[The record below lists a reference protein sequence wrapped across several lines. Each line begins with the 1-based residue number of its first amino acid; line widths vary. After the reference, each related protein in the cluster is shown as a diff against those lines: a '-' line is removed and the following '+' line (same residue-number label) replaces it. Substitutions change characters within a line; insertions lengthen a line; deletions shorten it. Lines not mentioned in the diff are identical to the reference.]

1 MATNFTFTANTAT
14 GGVYD
19 WTTGANWGAVGYPV
33 GQTDVAIIT
42 VAGTYTV
49 QLDTTSLS
57 SIGLS
62 TLELNNPNGTLALGS
77 NSIALYDKT
86 SLSGAAGDPT
96 NTPLVLQA
104 GTITDAGGT
113 ITARNSLQTGNAGTL
128 SVDGVVTG
136 YGVWGGNFAGTGSVI
151 ANGGKL
157 ELVNSVAPTTT
168 ITNTITNTITTT
180 TTNIFEVAGGAG
192 SILQLDS
199 AVATGVNIGFAS
211 TGGGVLEIQNVGAFQ
226 GTIVGLGESTG
237 NTPTGTNYIDVNAA
251 VTSASISG
259 NSIVL
264 TGATGPLG
272 TLALGAAP
280 PVGAQVAW
288 ATDATLGG
296 TDIFLSSTVCYAAG
310 THLLTDQGEVAVE
323 AIAEGMRLMTL
334 QGEARVPL
342 PVTWVG
348 RMRVDLARH
357 PRPEAAAPIRI
368 RRHAIAQNVPQRD
381 LLVSPDHC
389 LFLDGRLFVAR
400 SLVNGMS
407 IVQDFSPPA
416 ITYYHIETERH
427 AVALAENLPA
437 ETYLDTGNRA
447 YFDNSGVA
455 LLLHPE
461 FTVNAGLRCWQED
474 ACAPLAITPEE
485 REPVWRRLADRA
497 IAQGY
502 AAPQVDTTTDPDL
515 RLVVAGQDLRPL
527 PVRDGNYRFVLPRG
541 AASVR
546 LRSRAARPTAA
557 LPWIED
563 ARTLGVSVARI
574 VLRTATQV
582 QDIPV
587 DHPGLR
593 QGWWAVEADS
603 AGISRWTNGDATLP
617 LPPVFGPCTLEV
629 TLRHATTYALPD
641 APARKVA

>member
-1 MATNFTFTANTAT
+1 MATNYTFTAHTAT

-19 WTTGANWGAVGYPV
+19 WTTLANWGGSAYPV
-33 GQTDVAIIT
+33 SQTENAIIT
-42 VAGTYTV
+42 ASGTYTV
-49 QLDTTSLS
+49 QLDTTTLS
-57 SIGLS
+57 SLGLS
-62 TLELNNPNGTLALGS
+62 LLELNDATGTLALGT
-77 NSIALYDKT
+77 NSIALYDKFNVSGT
-86 SLSGAAGDPT
+86 SGDPN
-96 NTPLVLQA
+96 NTPLLLQA

-113 ITARNSLQTGNAGTL
+113 ITAKNFAQTANAGTL
-128 SVDGVVTG
+128 LVDGLVTG
-136 YGVWGGNFAGTGSVI
+136 YGVWGGNFNGTGSVI
-151 ANGGKL
+151 ASGGTL
-157 ELVNSVAPTTT
+157 ELVNSVTSA
-168 ITNTITNTITTT
+168 TNS
-180 TTNIFEVAGGAG
+180 FDVASAAG

-199 AVATGVNIGFAS
+199 AVATGINIGFAS
-211 TGGGVLEIQNVGAFQ
+211 AGSGVLEIKNVGAFQ
-226 GTIVGLGESTG
+226 GTIVGLGETSAG
-237 NTPTGTNYIDVNAA
+237 TPTGTNYIDVNAA
-251 VTSASISG
+251 VTGASISG
-259 NSIVL
+259 NSLIL

-272 TLALGAAP
+272 TLALSAAP
-280 PVGAQVAW
+280 PPGAQVAW
-288 ATDATLGG
+288 APDAALTG

-310 THLLTDQGEVAVE
+310 TSLLTDQGDVAVE

-334 QGEARVPL
+334 QGDARVPL

-381 LLVSPDHC
+381 LLVSPEHC

-407 IVQDFSPPA
+407 IVQDFSLPA

-527 PVRDGNYRFVLPRG
+527 AARDGSYRFVLPRG

-546 LRSRAARPTAA
+546 LCSRAARPSAA
-557 LPWIED
+557 LPWVED

-574 VLRTATQV
+574 VLRTGTQS

-593 QGWWAVEADS
+593 QGWWAVEADG

-629 TLRHATTYALPD
+629 TLRHATTYAL
-641 APARKVA
+641 AAVPARKVA

>member
-1 MATNFTFTANTAT
+1 MAVNFTFTTAVPT

-19 WTTGANWGAVGYPV
+19 WTTDANWGAFAFPE
-33 GQTDVAIIT
+33 GQTENAIIT
-42 VAGTYTV
+42 APGTYTI
-49 QLDTTSLS
+49 QLDTTNLS

-62 TLELNNPNGTLALGS
+62 VLQLNDASGTLALGA
-77 NSIALYDKT
+77 NGIALYDKYN
-86 SLSGAAGDPT
+86 LSGSLGDPT
-96 NTPLVLQA
+96 NTPLLLQA

-113 ITARNSLQTGNAGTL
+113 ITAKNSLQTGNAGTL
-128 SVDGVVTG
+128 LVDGVVTG
-136 YGVWGGNFAGTGSVI
+136 YGVWGGNFNGTGSVI
-151 ANGGKL
+151 ASGGKL
-157 ELVNSVAPTTT
+157 ELVNSVTS
-168 ITNTITNTITTT
+168 
-180 TTNIFEVAGGAG
+180 TTNGFDVASAAG

-199 AVATGVNIGFAS
+199 AVAAGVNVGFAS
-211 TGGGVLEIQNVGAFQ
+211 AGSGVLEIRNVGAFQ

-237 NTPTGTNYIDVNAA
+237 NTPTGTNYVDVNAA
-251 VTSASISG
+251 VTGASISG
-259 NSIVL
+259 NNIIL

-272 TLALGAAP
+272 TLALGTAP

-288 ATDATLGG
+288 ASDATLGG

-310 THLLTDQGEVAVE
+310 THLLTDQGDVAVE
-323 AIAEGMRLMTL
+323 AIAEGMRLITL
-334 QGEARVPL
+334 QDEARVPL

-357 PRPEAAAPIRI
+357 PRPETAAPIRI
-368 RRHAIAQNVPQRD
+368 RRHAIAPNVPQRD

-400 SLVNGMS
+400 SLMNGMS
-407 IVQDFSPPA
+407 IVQDFSLPA
-416 ITYYHIETERH
+416 ITYSHIETERH

-474 ACAPLAITPEE
+474 ACAPLAVTPEE

-502 AAPQVDTTTDPDL
+502 AAPQVETTTDPDL
-515 RLVVAGQDLRPL
+515 RLIVAGQDLRPL
-527 PVRDGNYRFVLPRG
+527 PARGGSYRFVLPRG

-546 LRSRAARPTAA
+546 LCSRAARPTAA

-574 VLRTATQV
+574 VLRTGTQS

-593 QGWWAVEADS
+593 QGWWAVEADG
-603 AGISRWTNGDATLP
+603 AGLSRWTNGDATLP

-629 TLRHATTYALPD
+629 TLRHATTYAL
-641 APARKVA
+641 AAVPARKVA